1 MRRDREGFDYPVAN
15 PDLCISCG
23 KCEEVCPQKAFEAVG
38 MNRTAEEI
46 AAQDAPVTVDA
57 ELEEE
62 AQIKASKEELI
73 DLTAFFHGE
82 NVEGFAASCGL
93 LDEKIR
99 LYAIERTVTREE
111 LESLNGKEQSYTKEE
126 EWIRTEVLPYE
137 EASKK
142 FLDGKNLIA
151 LFMYE
156 RYLESKG
163 RLSRTQMQ
171 AP

>member
-1 MRRDREGFDYPVAN
+1 
-15 PDLCISCG
+15 
-23 KCEEVCPQKAFEAVG
+23 
-38 MNRTAEEI
+38 
-46 AAQDAPVTVDA
+46 
-57 ELEEE
+57 
-62 AQIKASKEELI
+62 
-73 DLTAFFHGE
+73 AFFHGE

-111 LESLNGKEQSYTKEE
+111 LENLDGKEQSYTKEE

>member
-1 MRRDREGFDYPVAN
+1 MILKSGVLYFF
-15 PDLCISCG
+15 IKKGG
-23 KCEEVCPQKAFEAVG
+23 K
-38 MNRTAEEI
+38 M
-46 AAQDAPVTVDA
+46 TV
-57 ELEEE
+57 LKGG
-62 AQIKASKEELI
+62 I
-73 DLTAFFHGE
+73 
-82 NVEGFAASCGL
+82 
-93 LDEKIR
+93 
-99 LYAIERTVTREE
+99 
-111 LESLNGKEQSYTKEE
+111 SYTKEE